1 MGVRKQERFLE
12 KAKEGFHCLASK
24 VSPRVMLPQQ
34 GHNISKE
41 AQSQKRQCDELMA
54 PEYGFGMSLMWVEGR
69 GVLTVEM
76 LD

>member
-1 MGVRKQERFLE
+1 
-12 KAKEGFHCLASK
+12 
-24 VSPRVMLPQQ
+24 MLPQQ
-34 GHNISKE
+34 GHISKE

-54 PEYGFGMSLMWVEGR
+54 PEYGFGMSLMWVDGR